1 METTLVGGRDVHSF
15 VASKR
20 VSLTGIILLS
30 RFLLS
35 SMLYAP
41 SPFSSPF
48 PSLLPFFFF
57 FSLLSPS
64 VRFEDASRNAP
75 HHRTNVPEKFP
86 GLSLIFHAA
95 ARCSDID
102 FLAIFVQPPPCGPYS
117 KFRMKSDGKRS
128 WTISVN
134 CFSTGQT
141 ESRNSLPGRPSIMLS
156 ASERI
161 ARISTI
167 NYLSPPD
174 YPYPRS
180 PRFATDRLSGPAT
193 IPRLFP
199 KEGWYR
205 ESDRDRVFPQRFRVK
220 KKRKKEHRVLLFLF
234 FFFLSFLLFLLAV
247 DWGACDAV
255 SPPFSFSLSL
265 FLILVYAIYVVRKRI
280 SYGIN
285 P

>member
-48 PSLLPFFFF
+48 PSLLPSFFF

-205 ESDRDRVFPQRFRVK
+205 ESDRDRVFPQRFK
-220 KKRKKEHRVLLFLF
+220 KKEKRSIAF
-234 FFFLSFLLFLLAV
+234 FFFFSSSSSLFYYFFLPSIGAHAMQSPLLSL
-247 DWGACDAV
+247 
-255 SPPFSFSLSL
+255 SLSVSL

>member
-205 ESDRDRVFPQRFRVK
+205 ESDRDRVFPQRFK
-220 KKRKKEHRVLLFLF
+220 KKKKKGASRSSF
-234 FFFLSFLLFLLAV
+234 SFLLLPLFSTISSCRRL
-247 DWGACDAV
+247 GRMRY
-255 SPPFSFSLSL
+255 SPPSFLSLSVSL
-265 FLILVYAIYVVRKRI
+265 SDTCLCNLRR
-280 SYGIN
+280 S
-285 P
+285 